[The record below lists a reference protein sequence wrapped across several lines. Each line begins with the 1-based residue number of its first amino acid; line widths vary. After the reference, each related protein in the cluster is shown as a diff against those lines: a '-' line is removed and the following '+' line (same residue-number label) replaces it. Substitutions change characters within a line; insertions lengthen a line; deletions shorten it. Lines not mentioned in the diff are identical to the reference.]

1 MSLAPELSEQ
11 LPVVGVAEIADILG
25 VDRHRV
31 YELTLSQDW
40 PEPLARMATGS
51 VWRTADIRR
60 WARSHTG
67 DQPQA
72 SW

>member
-1 MSLAPELSEQ
+1 M
-11 LPVVGVAEIADILG
+11 VGVAEIAGMFG

-31 YELTLSQDW
+31 YELTLFQDW

-60 WARSHTG
+60 WASSHSG
-67 DQPQA
+67 HH
-72 SW
+72 S